1 MHENASRTETWVN
14 PYRFIIGKRI
24 GRVVCFGSVEEL
36 KIGSITRRSVA
47 GGGSAHTM
55 QILSK
60 RHPKHRIKKDSK
72 LVISWPHAKK
82 SKILRVS

>member
-1 MHENASRTETWVN
+1 MFVAAF
-14 PYRFIIGKRI
+14 RFTI
-24 GRVVCFGSVEEL
+24 GRPTYSGSVEKL
-36 KIGSITRRSVA
+36 QIGFTTGILR
-47 GGGSAHTM
+47 GGAREAQTER
-55 QILSK
+55 ILSK